1 MPLLTRFDTPAS
13 VRDVPPGSPF
23 YDRWSDWVA
32 GRIADQTPGTP
43 AGGFFDPT
51 ARNATIAGSKG
62 LVWMGFPRDVLL
74 PGNRDDKRAAYV
86 DADND
91 PLATGRR
98 PRQNEYF
105 EWFAHRNGAGKITKL
120 TFVTEFEHYY
130 EQLWL
135 ESPAAVLD
143 IYRAHVSPTITLAE
157 ISSGGAYDIYND
169 WNTKKG
175 IVHLVQTINNLPA
188 AIGLA
193 IDALDAPPPA
203 RDNYEAVPGLATA
216 LTSVDPRVSYDVH
229 MLARKGLWLSFEDPV
244 GIYILHWDNSG
255 ITRPD
260 GGPAPASWW
269 KIARGSP
276 GMVLRLEY
284 EVPATEGF
292 VVGDLTLAGHRIE
305 HGGQL
310 AEHISVG
317 IRGIAGTLTRG

>member
-13 VRDVPPGSPF
+13 VRDVPATSPF
-23 YDRWSDWVA
+23 YARWSDFVA
-32 GRIADQTPGTP
+32 NLIGDQTPGSP

-51 ARNATIAGSKG
+51 ARNATVAGTKG

-91 PLATGRR
+91 PGALGRR
-98 PRQNEYF
+98 IEQNEYF
-105 EWFAHRNGAGKITKL
+105 EWYAHRNSAGKITKL

-130 EQLWL
+130 EELWAV
-135 ESPAAVLD
+135 SPTAVLD
-143 IYRAHVSPTITLAE
+143 LYKAHVSPAVTLASL
-157 ISSGGAYDIYND
+157 SSGSAYNKLND
-169 WNTKKG
+169 WNTKHG
-175 IVHLVQTINNLPA
+175 IMHLIQSINNLPA
-188 AIGLA
+188 AVGLA
-193 IDALDAPPPA
+193 EGAVSASPPT
-203 RDNYEAVPGLATA
+203 RDNYETFPGLATQT
-216 LTSVDPRVSYDVH
+216 TSVDPRVSYDVH

-244 GIYILHWDNSG
+244 GIYILHWDNAG

-269 KIARGSP
+269 KIARGVS

-284 EVPATEGF
+284 EVPASEGF
-292 VVGDLTLAGHRIE
+292 VVGDLELAGHRIE
-305 HGGQL
+305 RGGQL
-310 AEHISVG
+310 AEHIAVG